1 MGEEGGWGRADWT
14 YPLLGELART
24 LVLAV
29 AEQFDNALLVGSKSV
44 GFF

>member
-1 MGEEGGWGRADWT
+1 MEEGRGRKET

-29 AEQFDNALLVGSKSV
+29 AEQFNDALLIGGKSSWVMVG
-44 GFF
+44 